1 MKIFR
6 ISQLAAI
13 ILTVAFISTAQAASP
28 PQMGDMASDFT
39 LNTLDGHAVRLNDLT
54 TKLHL
59 PVPAIRY
66 CSR

>member
-28 PQMGDMASDFT
+28 PQMGDMPSDLT

-54 TKLHL
+54 AK
-59 PVPAIRY
+59 
-66 CSR
+66 